1 MILLKKVKNR
11 TILEV
16 TDSDLFSIEDD
27 PEDDDNGIL
36 DFLGDFFNGVSFGVL
51 GKLTNAMNKSGAQAA
66 AHSHINNISSSF
78 NPKPYLEN
86 AMSQRDKIIDLVKTS
101 FITQLIEP
109 LQAQIAEI
117 KNQKGDKEARLKS
130 AQNELTEEINK
141 KKKYEEQ
148 FELISQLSKQTRQ

>member
-1 MILLKKVKNR
+1 
-11 TILEV
+11 
-16 TDSDLFSIEDD
+16 
-27 PEDDDNGIL
+27 
-36 DFLGDFFNGVSFGVL
+36 
-51 GKLTNAMNKSGAQAA
+51 MNKSGAQAA

>member
-1 MILLKKVKNR
+1 MRYLPDFDSNDFVKKVKNR

-86 AMSQRDKIIDLVKTS
+86 AMSQRDKIIDLVKT
-101 FITQLIEP
+101 
-109 LQAQIAEI
+109 
-117 KNQKGDKEARLKS
+117 
-130 AQNELTEEINK
+130 
-141 KKKYEEQ
+141 
-148 FELISQLSKQTRQ
+148 